1 MSAPEA
7 PVTYGAST
15 HGLRGD
21 YRDMRPDYTVTQD
34 YGAYRD
40 SDQDRWRRLYAR
52 QIRLVQGRACPE
64 FLRVIETLGYE
75 QGIPRFDEVNERLGR
90 ATGWE
95 VVAVPGLLPE
105 HVFFGHLAARR
116 FPVTVWLREESEF
129 DYIVEP
135 DVFHD
140 FFGHA
145 PLLFD
150 PVFADYM
157 QAYGRGGQKADGL
170 HALEYLARLYWYT
183 VEFGLVRTSAGL
195 RIYGAGILS
204 SPAEVSYAL
213 SSPEPRRI
221 GFDLKRVMRTRYKI
235 DSFQQTYFVIDD
247 FGQLFR
253 ETAPDFTALYAEI
266 AGQDPYPADTLLPQ
280 DHSFGPVED

>member
-1 MSAPEA
+1 MRSSEPPA
-7 PVTYGAST
+7 TYGASV

-21 YRDMRPDYTVTQD
+21 YAGMRPDYTVEQHYSD
-34 YGAYRD
+34 YSPAQ
-40 SDQDRWRRLYAR
+40 QDRWRRLYAR
-52 QIRLVQGRACPE
+52 QMRLVPGRACAE
-64 FLRVIETLGYE
+64 FLRVVEQLGYE
-75 QGIPRFDEVNERLGR
+75 SGIPRFEAVNERLAR
-90 ATGWE
+90 ATGWQ

-105 HVFFGHLAARR
+105 PVFFTHLAHRR
-116 FPVTVWLREESEF
+116 FPVTVWLREEPEF

-140 FFGHA
+140 FFGHV

-183 VEFGLVRTSAGL
+183 VEFGLIATDAGP

-204 SPAEVSYAL
+204 SPGEVDYSLA
-213 SSPEPRRI
+213 STEPRRI
-221 GFDLKRVMRTRYKI
+221 AFDLRRVMRTRYKI
-235 DSFQQTYFVIDD
+235 DSFQQAYFVIDD

-253 ETAPDFTALYAEI
+253 ETAPDFTPLYLEI
-266 AGQDPYPADTLLPQ
+266 AGLPPLEADALLP
-280 DHSFGPVED
+280 GERLIA

>member
-1 MSAPEA
+1 MTASDP
-7 PVTYGAST
+7 PVTYGTSS

-21 YRDMRPDYTVTQD
+21 YAGMRPDYTVTQD
-34 YGAYRD
+34 YAKYREA
-40 SDQDRWRRLYAR
+40 DQDRWRRLYAR
-52 QIRLVQGRACPE
+52 QMRLVPGRACTE
-64 FLRVIETLGYE
+64 FLRVVDTLGYAA
-75 QGIPRFDEVNERLGR
+75 GIPRFDEVNERLR
-90 ATGWE
+90 SATGWE

-105 HVFFGHLAARR
+105 HVFFTHLAQRR
-116 FPVTVWLREESEF
+116 FPVTVWLREEHEF

-140 FFGHA
+140 FFGHV

-150 PVFADYM
+150 PMFADYM

-183 VEFGLVRTSAGL
+183 VEFGLVRSKEGL

-204 SPAEVSYAL
+204 SPSEVSYAL
-213 SSPEPRRI
+213 ASAEPNRI

-253 ETAPDFTALYAEI
+253 ETAPDFTPLYAEI
-266 AGQDPYPADTLLPQ
+266 SGQDPFPADLVLPQ
-280 DHSFGPVED
+280 DHLYEPVED

>member
-1 MSAPEA
+1 MTAADP

-21 YRDMRPDYTVTQD
+21 YADMRPDYTVSQV
-34 YGAYRD
+34 YSRYRD
-40 SDQDRWRRLYAR
+40 TDQDRWRRLYAR
-52 QIRLVQGRACPE
+52 QMRLVPGRACPE
-64 FLRVIETLGYE
+64 FLRVVGTLGYE
-75 QGIPRFDEVNERLGR
+75 AGIPRFDEVNERLDR
-90 ATGWE
+90 ATGWR

-105 HVFFGHLAARR
+105 HVFFTHLAHRR
-116 FPVTVWLREESEF
+116 FPVTVWLREEHEF

-140 FFGHA
+140 FFGHV

-157 QAYGRGGQKADGL
+157 QAYGRGGQKAEGL

-183 VEFGLVRTSAGL
+183 VEFGLVRGSDGL

-204 SPAEVSYAL
+204 SPSEVSYAL
-213 SSPEPRRI
+213 SSPLPRRV
-221 GFDLKRVMRTRYKI
+221 GFNLERVMRTRYKI

-253 ETAPDFTALYAEI
+253 ETAPDFTPLYAGI
-266 AGQDPYPADTLLPQ
+266 AGQEPYPADTVLPQ
-280 DHSFGPVED
+280 DRLFEPAED

>member
-1 MSAPEA
+1 MTASDP
-7 PVTYGAST
+7 PVTYGASS

-21 YRDMRPDYTVTQD
+21 YADMRPDYTVTQD
-34 YGAYRD
+34 YAKYRET
-40 SDQDRWRRLYAR
+40 DQDRWRRLYAR
-52 QIRLVQGRACPE
+52 QMRLVPGRACAE
-64 FLRVIETLGYE
+64 FLRVVDTLGYAA
-75 QGIPRFDEVNERLGR
+75 GIPRFDEVNERLR
-90 ATGWE
+90 SATGWE

-105 HVFFGHLAARR
+105 HVFFTHLAQRR
-116 FPVTVWLREESEF
+116 FPVTVWLREEHEF

-140 FFGHA
+140 FFGHV

-150 PVFADYM
+150 PMFADYM

-183 VEFGLVRTSAGL
+183 VEFGLVRSGEGL

-204 SPAEVSYAL
+204 SPSEVSYAL
-213 SSPEPRRI
+213 ASREPNRI

-253 ETAPDFTALYAEI
+253 ETEPDFTPLYAEI
-266 AGQDPYPADTLLPQ
+266 SGQDPFPADLVLPQ
-280 DHSFGPVED
+280 DHLYEPVED

>member
-1 MSAPEA
+1 MSAPPA
-7 PVTYGAST
+7 TFGASS

-34 YGAYRD
+34 YSAYD
-40 SDQDRWRRLYAR
+40 AAAQERWRRLYQR
-52 QIRLVQGRACPE
+52 QIKLVPQRACDE
-64 FLRVIETLGYE
+64 FLRVIDTLDYSA
-75 QGIPRFDEVNERLGR
+75 GIPRFDQVNERLGR

-105 HVFFGHLAARR
+105 PVFFGHLAARR
-116 FPVTVWLREESEF
+116 FPVTVWLREEAEF

-140 FFGHA
+140 FFGHV

-150 PVFADYM
+150 TVFADYM
-157 QAYGRGGQKADGL
+157 QAYGRGGQKAEGL

-183 VEFGLVRTSAGL
+183 VEFGLIRGPEGL

-204 SPAEVSYAL
+204 SPSEVVYAL
-213 SSPEPRRI
+213 ESPQPRRI
-221 GFDLKRVMRTRYKI
+221 GFDLRRVMRTKYKI
-235 DSFQQTYFVIDD
+235 DTFQQTYFVIDAFD
-247 FGQLFR
+247 QLFR
-253 ETAPDFTALYAEI
+253 ETEPDFTPLYAEV
-266 AGQDPYPADTLLPQ
+266 AQLETLPADALLEGDRQ
-280 DHSFGPVED
+280 Y

>member
-1 MSAPEA
+1 MTTPAP
-7 PVTYGAST
+7 PVTYGASS

-21 YRDMRPDYTVTQD
+21 YAGMRPDYTVEQD
-34 YGAYRD
+34 YGSYRD
-40 SDQDRWRRLYAR
+40 ADQDRWRRLYAR
-52 QIRLVQGRACPE
+52 QMRLVPGRACPE
-64 FLRVIETLGYE
+64 FLRVIETLGYDA
-75 QGIPRFDEVNERLGR
+75 GVPRFDEVNERLER
-90 ATGWE
+90 ATRWR

-105 HVFFGHLAARR
+105 QVFFGHLAERR

-129 DYIVEP
+129 EYIVEP

-140 FFGHA
+140 FFGHV

-157 QAYGRGGQKADGL
+157 QAYGRGGLKADGL

-183 VEFGLVRTSAGL
+183 VEFGLVRTEAGL

-204 SPAEVSYAL
+204 SPGEVEYAV
-213 SSPEPRRI
+213 SSREPRRI

-235 DSFQQTYFVIDD
+235 DTYQQTYFVIED
-247 FGQLFR
+247 FAQLFR
-253 ETAPDFTALYAEI
+253 ETAPDFTPLYQEI
-266 AGQDPYPADTLLPQ
+266 ACEAELQPNALLPG
-280 DHSFGPVED
+280 DRVYE